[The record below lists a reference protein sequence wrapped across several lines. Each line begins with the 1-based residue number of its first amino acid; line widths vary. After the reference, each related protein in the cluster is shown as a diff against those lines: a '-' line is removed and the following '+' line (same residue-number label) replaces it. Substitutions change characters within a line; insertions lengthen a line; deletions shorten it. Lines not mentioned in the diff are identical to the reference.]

1 MNGESTTANSSQS
14 TQSGTAASPSEQ
26 SRTSKSK
33 VAEAYARACEHQQ
46 EDFQQL
52 VDEVGQAVA
61 HYCRRRPGA
70 AALTVFAVGFFF
82 GWKIKPW

>member
-1 MNGESTTANSSQS
+1 MNAESSTTSNSSQS
-14 TQSGTAASPSEQ
+14 TSTGSASEPKEQ
-26 SRTSKSK
+26 QRKSK

-52 VDEVGQAVA
+52 MDEVGRAVA
-61 HYCRRRPGA
+61 HYCRRRPGM